1 MADLAIA
8 SFASGFCPQTKFFCE
23 TNYSRDHL
31 VCDVVAKAIR
41 AREKAMHRKVAAAA
55 VVAGVGFFGTTDAFA
70 QNYPDR
76 PIEITVPWTPG
87 AATDVLGR
95 VLADGL
101 ASELGQH
108 FIVVNRPGATGSI
121 GSAAVARAAPDGY
134 TLLFTAAVSITV
146 VPLINKKIGYDHQS
160 FDPICQTFK
169 NEMAIVVKPDS
180 PIRTVSDL
188 VNAAKAR
195 PGVINYGHL
204 GVGSIPHLAI
214 IEFSQVAGA
223 EFNAI
228 PYKGDADVMQHVL
241 GGQLDF
247 GAVVLSSAVGSG
259 LRILGIFSER
269 RNPGAPDT
277 LTVKEQGFA
286 VAPSSFGGLWGP
298 KGLPASVQ
306 QRLSDACKIVT
317 HGERYSKLAASMAQ
331 PGDYYA
337 DAANFS
343 RSLEKDLA
351 DKTPL
356 VAAIGTAN

>member
-1 MADLAIA
+1 
-8 SFASGFCPQTKFFCE
+8 
-23 TNYSRDHL
+23 
-31 VCDVVAKAIR
+31 
-41 AREKAMHRKVAAAA
+41 MHRKVAAFI
-55 VVAGVGFFGTTDAFA
+55 VVAGVFCTTGVVA

-87 AATDVLGR
+87 AVTDVLGR

-101 ASELGQH
+101 AAELGQPV
-108 FIVVNRPGATGSI
+108 IVANRPGATGSI
-121 GSAAVARAAPDGY
+121 GSAVVARAAADGY

-146 VPLINKKIGYDHQS
+146 VPLINKKTGYDLLS

-180 PIRTVSDL
+180 PLKTVADL
-188 VNAAKAR
+188 VAAAKAR
-195 PGVINYGHL
+195 PGVVNYGHL
-204 GVGSIPHLAI
+204 GVGSIPHLAM
-214 IEFSQVAGA
+214 IEFSQFAGV

-228 PYKGDADVMQHVL
+228 PYKGDGDVMGNVL

-247 GAVVLSSAVGSG
+247 GTVVLSSAVGSG

-269 RNPGAPDT
+269 RNPGTPNT
-277 LTVKEQGFA
+277 PTVKEQGFA

-317 HGERYSKLAASMAQ
+317 HGERYSKLAASMVQ

-337 DAANFS
+337 DAAGFA
-343 RSLEKDLA
+343 RSLEKDMA
-351 DKTPL
+351 DKAPL
-356 VAAIGTAN
+356 VRTLGTGK